1 MTPDVLSQVPA
12 DRRDVALAALTT
24 AFGHTAMTPLQPV
37 GGGASGALLY
47 RVDVGDRAYL
57 LRMETRRS
65 PLRNP
70 HQYACLQIA
79 ADASIAPPPL
89 HVDADA
95 GVVIM
100 AFHAPRPLQEYPGG
114 PLTLAR
120 DLGQLAA
127 RLQATPVFPAFRDY
141 LTSLER
147 MLKLVRGST
156 LFAPGLLDPHCEAF
170 DRIREVY
177 PWDAGTFVSSHNDPN
192 PRNILFD
199 GTRLWLVDWET
210 AGRNDP
216 FIDVAILVDS
226 LAPTPAL
233 RDALL
238 QAWLGRTPDRAALA
252 RLTLARQLTRLYYA
266 ALMLSLAAMA
276 PRSTPPDADL
286 SAPTPAELQAAIS
299 AGRVSATGPDM
310 LYTLAKMCLER
321 FMRDLETT
329 EFAESLG
336 VARAG

>member
-1 MTPDVLSQVPA
+1 
-12 DRRDVALAALTT
+12 
-24 AFGHTAMTPLQPV
+24 
-37 GGGASGALLY
+37 
-47 RVDVGDRAYL
+47 
-57 LRMETRRS
+57 
-65 PLRNP
+65 
-70 HQYACLQIA
+70 
-79 ADASIAPPPL
+79 
-89 HVDADA
+89 
-95 GVVIM
+95 
-100 AFHAPRPLQEYPGG
+100 
-114 PLTLAR
+114 
-120 DLGQLAA
+120 
-127 RLQATPVFPAFRDY
+127 
-141 LTSLER
+141 
-147 MLKLVRGST
+147 
-156 LFAPGLLDPHCEAF
+156 
-170 DRIREVY
+170 
-177 PWDAGTFVSSHNDPN
+177 VSSHNDPN